1 MEGAAFQSGAEG
13 GPGLLMDDAE
23 DETPVRIIPIPLEP
37 VSRSSSATEKVKGH
51 VSRLDII
58 RFIGMVLL
66 STVQRRCQTGL
77 FVLVTMETSVRQDK
91 MDMVST

>member
-58 RFIGMVLL
+58 RFLVLL

-77 FVLVTMETSVRQDK
+77 FVLVTMETSVRLDK